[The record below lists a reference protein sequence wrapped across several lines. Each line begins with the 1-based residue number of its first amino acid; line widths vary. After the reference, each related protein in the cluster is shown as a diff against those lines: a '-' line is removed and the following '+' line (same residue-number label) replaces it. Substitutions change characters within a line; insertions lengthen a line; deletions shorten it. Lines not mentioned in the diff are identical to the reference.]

1 MPLQNQMKK
10 PKYRLEPMVI
20 LKTRAKRDAESKLAK
35 AIKQVDIEKKKVL
48 HLEERKRAVHEQ
60 REKARNDMRARIS
73 SGQASVKDSQFH
85 LGFIEKLKGDEE
97 IIEQEI
103 KDQKEIVRQAEDKLK
118 RAKRDYQEA
127 ASDLNVIEKHRE
139 LWVKAQRLKLNAAEN
154 KLMNELGNTVF
165 QINRMQAGG
174 A

>member
-1 MPLQNQMKK
+1 M
-10 PKYRLEPMVI
+10 
-20 LKTRAKRDAESKLAK
+20 
-35 AIKQVDIEKKKVL
+35 
-48 HLEERKRAVHEQ
+48 Q
-60 REKARNDMRARIS
+60 REIARNDMRTRIS